1 MLNKKAKEPYDQ
13 LLLDRTALVSGGAS
27 GIGKAIAKLFANEG
41 ANVLIFDIDED
52 KGEAAVREINENGG
66 KSLFISGDVSNSAD
80 CKRSVESAIRNFGT
94 LDILVNNAGIV
105 RRSSV
110 LETEEDDWDRVMDVN
125 VKSVFL
131 LCKNAIPV
139 MKKTGKGVIVNI
151 ASGWGLAGGKNA
163 AVYCASKGAV
173 VLLTKAMSL
182 DHGEDNIRINCIC
195 PGDTDTQM
203 LHDEANQ
210 LDTPVKEFLV
220 GSVHR
225 PLKRIGKPE
234 DIAKTA
240 LFLVSDSSSFITGAS
255 YVVDGG
261 GLAGNLD

>member
-1 MLNKKAKEPYDQ
+1 MLNNKEKETYNQ
-13 LLLDRTALVSGGAS
+13 LLLGRTALVSGGAS
-27 GIGKAIAKLFANEG
+27 GIGKAIATLFANEG

-52 KGEAAVREINENGG
+52 KGETAVKEINENGG

-80 CKRSVESAIRNFGT
+80 CKKSVEFALRNF
-94 LDILVNNAGIV
+94 DSIEILVNNAGIV
-105 RRSSV
+105 NRSSV
-110 LETEEDDWDRVMDVN
+110 LETSEDDWDRVMRVN

-131 LCKNAIPV
+131 LCKNTIPI
-139 MKKTGKGVIVNI
+139 MKKNGKGVIVNI
-151 ASGWGLAGGKNA
+151 ASGWGLAGGRNA

-195 PGDTDTQM
+195 PGDTDTPM

-210 LDTPVKEFLV
+210 LEIPVQEFLV
-220 GSVHR
+220 ESVHR
-225 PLKRIGKPE
+225 PLKRLGEPE
-234 DIAKTA
+234 DIAKAA
-240 LFLVSDSSSFITGAS
+240 LFLASDSSSFITGAS

-261 GLAGNLD
+261 GLAGNFD